1 MNKTL
6 KKARDLA
13 LITLVF
19 FLGGAALVVVGT
31 YGDYARHERVAKH
44 QQ

>member
-6 KKARDLA
+6 KKMRDVA
-13 LITLVF
+13 IITLV
-19 FLGGAALVVVGT
+19 LVAGGAALVVVGT
-31 YGDYARHERVAKH
+31 YGDYARHERIANH